1 MSGAVLVLSG
11 PSGAGKSTIISN
23 SLDRI
28 GDFHFSI
35 STTSREP
42 RKGERDGVEY
52 YFVSKEEFEEGIKR
66 GDFLEYATVHG
77 NYYGTSIA
85 PVRDALSSGKLVIFD
100 IDVQGHRLVR
110 DSIGDLVTSIF
121 ITPPT
126 LKELKRRLYSR
137 SSDRDDVIEKRL
149 ENAKSE
155 IRAVGEFD
163 FVIINDEIDI
173 AVEQFIT
180 IAKASRLKFSKE
192 DLEQL
197 ISRWENGI

>member
-1 MSGAVLVLSG
+1 M
-11 PSGAGKSTIISN
+11 
-23 SLDRI
+23 
-28 GDFHFSI
+28 
-35 STTSREP
+35 
-42 RKGERDGVEY
+42 
-52 YFVSKEEFEEGIKR
+52 
-66 GDFLEYATVHG
+66 
-77 NYYGTSIA
+77 
-85 PVRDALSSGKLVIFD
+85 
-100 IDVQGHRLVR
+100 DVQGHRLVR

-163 FVIINDEIDI
+163 FVIINDEIGI

-197 ISRWENGI
+197 ISRWNGI